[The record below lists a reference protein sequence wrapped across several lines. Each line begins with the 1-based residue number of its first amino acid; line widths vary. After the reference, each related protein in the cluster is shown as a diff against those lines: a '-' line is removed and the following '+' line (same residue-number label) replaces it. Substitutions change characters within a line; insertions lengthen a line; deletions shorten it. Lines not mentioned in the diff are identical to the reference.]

1 MSPLRAVAQAP
12 MVLHTMTVHPRG
24 ILPAQAAK
32 AWYLRVKAKKKWREI
47 QEEVVNAAGGTPS
60 EHALENAVA
69 RMKSRKPHGVPKYK
83 YQNCGVK
90 KMLTKR
96 QDARV
101 VAFVKKWRAKRF
113 CTCEHIIREMKL
125 RCSTATVSRCLNRN
139 GFFWKAGVSSRS

>member
-1 MSPLRAVAQAP
+1 

-32 AWYLRVKAKKKWREI
+32 AWHLRVKAKKKWREI
-47 QEEVVNAAGGTPS
+47 QEEVVSAAGGTPS

-69 RMKSRKPHGVPKYK
+69 RMKSRTPHDVPKYQ
-83 YQNCGVK
+83 YHNCGVK

-113 CTCEHIIREMKL
+113 CTCRGCMIITYE
-125 RCSTATVSRCLNRN
+125 A
-139 GFFWKAGVSSRS
+139 